1 VPQIK
6 RERPTFA
13 TAHNFHKTGT
23 HVRFSPEH
31 AVSDEERKAIAEEAF
46 VELTRLLK
54 EQFPRS
60 ANLEYAILKSHLIV
74 EFAITDYIRCVSS
87 VLVDLADL
95 RRFSFAHKLEIAYLM
110 GLGVTDPLLLPSIER
125 LNKIRN
131 QVAHTF
137 VLDRSLVD
145 EMLRVNSEDYV
156 DFAVKDDRE
165 RVRRLRWLCNLVAGK
180 IAAQVQVHIFH
191 SSEEWRS
198 QISDRLKPD

>member
-1 VPQIK
+1 MACCARRSTSARYLRTRDDAFIRRGRASHASPRADGVRFRHRDRSRRAHRGRSK
-6 RERPTFA
+6 GAASARRSGRLN
-13 TAHNFHKTGT
+13 TAPNRRLVQCHRSSANARRSLRLTTSTRRGT

-110 GLGVTDPLLLPSIER
+110 GLG
-125 LNKIRN
+125 
-131 QVAHTF
+131 
-137 VLDRSLVD
+137 
-145 EMLRVNSEDYV
+145 
-156 DFAVKDDRE
+156 
-165 RVRRLRWLCNLVAGK
+165 
-180 IAAQVQVHIFH
+180 
-191 SSEEWRS
+191 
-198 QISDRLKPD
+198 